1 MPLVK
6 TVLNPIQL
14 VTNYKRFGINGIG
27 QSGGGG
33 NVTGKFSGGFN
44 LNAGNSATSYA
55 KLSYNSSFATMTSA
69 TGAAINFA
77 LGVGFFG
84 IGYFDLGTAT
94 AGQAIRIILGDDSES
109 TVPFNSTQNALGTR
123 GFGFE
128 IYNDAGTKKIR
139 LFAHDGTTYS
149 TSAGVSGFQ
158 FAFTY
163 TSQFY
168 IKNDSA
174 GNVYLY
180 LAENATQNGL
190 VPPLPATPIIT
201 LAGGPTSSTSAKR
214 YVTVNIITN
223 GVNNPGSAF
232 ASYCALDES
241 IFTVG
246 I

>member
-1 MPLVK
+1 MPLFR

-14 VTNYKRFGINGIG
+14 VTNYKRFGINGIANS
-27 QSGGGG
+27 SGGG
-33 NVTGKFSGGFN
+33 NITGRFSGGFN
-44 LNAGNSATSYA
+44 INAGNSATSYA
-55 KLSYNSSFATMTSA
+55 KVAYNSSFATITGA
-69 TGAAINFA
+69 TGAPINFA

-109 TVPFNSTQNALGTR
+109 TAPFNSTQNALGTR

-163 TSQFY
+163 TVQFY
-168 IKNDSA
+168 VKNDSA

-180 LAENATQNGL
+180 LAQNATENGL
-190 VPPLPATPIIT
+190 VPALPATPTIT

-214 YVTVNIITN
+214 FVTVNIITN
-223 GVNNPGSAF
+223 GVNNPASAF
-232 ASYCALDES
+232 ASYSALDET

-246 I
+246 V

>member
-1 MPLVK
+1 MPLFR

-14 VTNYKRFGINGIG
+14 VTNYKRFGINGISNS
-27 QSGGGG
+27 SGGGSI
-33 NVTGKFSGGFN
+33 TARFSGGFN

-55 KLSYNSSFATMTSA
+55 KVAFSSSFATVTGA
-69 TGAAINFA
+69 TGAPINFA

-84 IGYFDLGTAT
+84 IGQFNLGTAT
-94 AGQAIRIILGDDSES
+94 VGQAIRVILGDDAES
-109 TVPFNSTQNALGTR
+109 IAPFNSTQNALGTR

-163 TSQFY
+163 TVQFY
-168 IKNDSA
+168 VKNDPA

-180 LAENATQNGL
+180 LAQNATENGL
-190 VPPLPATPIIT
+190 VPALPATPIIT
-201 LAGGPTSSTSAKR
+201 LAGGPTSATSAKR
-214 YVTVNIITN
+214 FVTVNLITD
-223 GVNNPGSAF
+223 GTNNPATAF
-232 ASYCALDES
+232 ASYTTIDETMFS
-241 IFTVG
+241 VG
-246 I
+246 V

>member
-1 MPLVK
+1 MALFK

-14 VTNYKRFGINGIG
+14 VTNYKRFGINGIANS
-27 QSGGGG
+27 SGGG
-33 NVTGKFSGGFN
+33 NITGRFSGGFN
-44 LNAGNSATSYA
+44 INAGNSATSYA
-55 KLSYNSSFATMTSA
+55 KVAYSSSFATITGA
-69 TGAAINFA
+69 TGAPINFA

-84 IGYFDLGTAT
+84 IGYFELGTAT
-94 AGQAIRIILGDDSES
+94 AGQAIRIIVGDDSES
-109 TVPFNSTQNALGTR
+109 TVPLNSTQNALATR

-128 IYNDAGTKKIR
+128 IYNDSGTKKIR

-149 TSAGVSGFQ
+149 TSSGLSGFQ

-163 TSQFY
+163 TVQFY
-168 IKNDSA
+168 IKNDPS

-180 LAENATQNGL
+180 LAQNATENGL
-190 VPPLPATPIIT
+190 VPALPATPTIT

-214 YVTVNIITN
+214 FVTVNVITN

-246 I
+246 V